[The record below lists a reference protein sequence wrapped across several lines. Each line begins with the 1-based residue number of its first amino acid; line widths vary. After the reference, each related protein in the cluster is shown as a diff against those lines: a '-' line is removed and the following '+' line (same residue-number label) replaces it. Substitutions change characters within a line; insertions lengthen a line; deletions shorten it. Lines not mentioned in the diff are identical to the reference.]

1 MSEVVNYDDWLAFLK
16 KASLYEIYR
25 LSLALEIEQRDP
37 KRVLQVAQKINIKD
51 TIEYFDPKTR
61 QLVTGI
67 VVEKTRTSVLVCHLA
82 ESAVSQVPYYMINI
96 DSRSFFTETKN
107 KNMTRHDVA
116 IGMRVGF
123 VNSRTGTTVSGVIE
137 RINPKTVSLRTP
149 DNQVWR
155 VSYALLFPVIEGQ
168 TGVIYDVLPSR

>member
-37 KRVLQVAQKINIKD
+37 KRILQVAQKINIGD
-51 TIEYFDPKTR
+51 TIEYFDARRRT
-61 QLVTGI
+61 LFSG
-67 VVEKTRTSVLVCHLA
+67 VVLEKSRTVVLVRNL
-82 ESAVSQVPYYMINI
+82 EDREKVQVPYYMINI

-107 KNMTRHDVA
+107 KHLTRHDVA
-116 IGMRVGF
+116 IGEQVGF
-123 VNSRTGTTVSGVIE
+123 TNERTGATISGVIE

-168 TGVIYDVLPSR
+168 IGAVYEVLPS